1 LETSAALVAV
11 NPVFLFL
18 EVAASVLFVGAAVAA
33 LRRGRLPFLEL
44 ISAAAF
50 GLLLEEGDQLIF
62 QTYHYSEDW
71 VLVLDRAPVVIGLT
85 WALLIAGA
93 MRITDAL
100 GVRRWTAPFVD
111 AVLVIMLDL
120 AFDAVAIRMGMW
132 TWVGIGPDQGWFGVP
147 AGNFYA
153 WLFVTLGFS
162 LLSRWLRDAS
172 VRWPNLEWLQLGV
185 PIPAF
190 AILLTSIVPF
200 ALIMEATGAEPG
212 GGLWLFAL
220 VLAVFV
226 AIAALGTFGPGRLAP
241 DGQATAIVDLRLAF
255 FTRFSMH
262 GFFLLALVVNGWAA
276 EFPVL
281 LVTSVVLFA
290 ADVAISRLVDQR
302 RTAAAAR
309 TVGGGLAS
317 APARV
322 ADS

>member
-1 LETSAALVAV
+1 M

-18 EVAASVLFVGAAVAA
+18 EVAASVLFIGAALAA

-71 VLVLDRAPVVIGLT
+71 VLVLDRAPLVIGLT

-132 TWVGIGPDQGWFGVP
+132 TWVGIGPEQGWFGVP

-162 LLSRWLRDAS
+162 FLSRWLRDFS
-172 VRWPNLEWLQLGV
+172 VRRPNLEWLQLGI

-190 AILLTSIVPF
+190 AILITSIIPF
-200 ALIMEATGAEPG
+200 ALILEATGTEPG
-212 GGLWLFAL
+212 GGLWLFGL
-220 VLAVFV
+220 TLAVFV
-226 AIAALGTFGPGRLAP
+226 AIAGVGTFGPGRQAP
-241 DGQATAIVDLRLAF
+241 DGMASAIVDLRLAF

-262 GFFLLALVVNGWAA
+262 GFFLVALLLMGLATTL
-276 EFPVL
+276 PVL
-281 LVTSVVLFA
+281 LLTSVALLV
-290 ADVAISRLVDQR
+290 ADIGVARLVDHR
-302 RTAAAAR
+302 RVEATEEPTQDRPLAA
-309 TVGGGLAS
+309 VP
-317 APARV
+317 APVR
-322 ADS
+322 DP

>member
-1 LETSAALVAV
+1 MQLLA

-18 EVAASVLFVGAAVAA
+18 EVAASILFIGAAIAA

-44 ISAAAF
+44 ISAAIF

-62 QTYHYSEDW
+62 QTYHYSPDW
-71 VLVLDRAPVVIGLT
+71 VLVLDRAPLVIGLT

-132 TWVGIGPDQGWFGVP
+132 TWVGVEPNQGWFGVP

-162 LLSRWLRDAS
+162 LVSRWIRDAS
-172 VRWPNLEWLQLGV
+172 ASRPTLEWAQLLV

-190 AILLTSIVPF
+190 GILLSSIFPF
-200 ALIMEATGAEPG
+200 ALIMQLTGAEHG

-220 VLAVFV
+220 TLA
-226 AIAALGTFGPGRLAP
+226 AALIWPR
-241 DGQATAIVDLRLAF
+241 
-255 FTRFSMH
+255 
-262 GFFLLALVVNGWAA
+262 
-276 EFPVL
+276 
-281 LVTSVVLFA
+281 
-290 ADVAISRLVDQR
+290 
-302 RTAAAAR
+302 
-309 TVGGGLAS
+309 
-317 APARV
+317 
-322 ADS
+322 